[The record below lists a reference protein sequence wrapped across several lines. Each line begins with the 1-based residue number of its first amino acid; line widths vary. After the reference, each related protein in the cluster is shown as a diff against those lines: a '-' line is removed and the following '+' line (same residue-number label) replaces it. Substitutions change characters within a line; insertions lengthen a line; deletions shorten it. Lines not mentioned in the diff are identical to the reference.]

1 MDLPLTALKGVGPA
15 RVKALENA
23 GITSVRALIH
33 HLPKEYRDLSDIRPL
48 ETLCSGDTA
57 AVRVRVAGGVNVHFA
72 GKKLTVVKARVQD
85 ESESMTVVWYNQPW
99 LKESLVPGRE
109 LLLYGKCEARFGELQ
124 LVSPAIESL
133 TDRDGLKSVYKPVAG
148 ISAKLLSQLIDQAL
162 KLMEGQ
168 WHDDLPLSMRQR
180 YGLCERNFA
189 FLNAHHPES
198 REALEAARR
207 RLSFE
212 ELLVFQVGLWL
223 LRGSRSSGVSIGCPD
238 ALGDEFWSTLPFS
251 PTGAQKRV
259 LLEVLHDMRAGYPM
273 ARLVQGDVGSGKT
286 AIAFAAMYAAVR
298 SGWQC
303 ALMAP
308 TEILAA
314 QHMETAKKMLEPLGV
329 RCGLLTGSLTAKK
342 KKEAHEAIASGEWQ
356 AVIGTHALITEGV
369 QYQKLG
375 LVITDEQH
383 RFGVKQ
389 RSSLSEKGESPNVLV
404 MSATPIPR
412 TLSLILYGDL
422 DISIVDELPPGRTPV
437 KTNIV
442 PEAKRADMYG
452 FLRNEV
458 HKGRQVYVVCPLIE
472 ESEAVDALPAEVVF
486 ERLKREQ
493 LPDLRIELVHG
504 RLKAKDKDAILN
516 AFHAGEID
524 VLVSTT
530 VIEVGVNVPN
540 ASVMVIENAERFGL
554 AQLHQLRGR
563 VGRGA
568 AVSYCFLMAE
578 PNQRL
583 RLMTKSNDG
592 FEIAQKDM
600 ELRGPGD
607 LVGVRQSGALSLG
620 PCACM
625 GDTTLLKETHD
636 AARALLKTPDSEE
649 AQAIIAL
656 ARTAYPDALSLALN

>member
-1 MDLPLTALKGVGPA
+1 
-15 RVKALENA
+15 
-23 GITSVRALIH
+23 
-33 HLPKEYRDLSDIRPL
+33 
-48 ETLCSGDTA
+48 
-57 AVRVRVAGGVNVHFA
+57 
-72 GKKLTVVKARVQD
+72 
-85 ESESMTVVWYNQPW
+85 
-99 LKESLVPGRE
+99 
-109 LLLYGKCEARFGELQ
+109 
-124 LVSPAIESL
+124 
-133 TDRDGLKSVYKPVAG
+133 
-148 ISAKLLSQLIDQAL
+148 
-162 KLMEGQ
+162 
-168 WHDDLPLSMRQR
+168 
-180 YGLCERNFA
+180 
-189 FLNAHHPES
+189 
-198 REALEAARR
+198 
-207 RLSFE
+207 
-212 ELLVFQVGLWL
+212 
-223 LRGSRSSGVSIGCPD
+223 
-238 ALGDEFWSTLPFS
+238 
-251 PTGAQKRV
+251 
-259 LLEVLHDMRAGYPM
+259 
-273 ARLVQGDVGSGKT
+273 VQGDVGCGKT
-286 AIAFAAMYAAVR
+286 AIAFGAMYACAQY
-298 SGWQC
+298 GWQC

-314 QHMETAKKMLEPLGV
+314 QHMESAKKMLEPLGIE
-329 RCGLLTGSLTAKK
+329 CGLLTGSLTAKK
-342 KKEAHEAIASGEWQ
+342 KKEAHEAIASGRWR
-356 AVIGTHALITEGV
+356 AVIGTHALITEAV
-369 QYQKLG
+369 EYERLG

-389 RSSLSEKGESPNVLV
+389 RSSLSGKGESPNVLV

-422 DISIVDELPPGRTPV
+422 DISIVNELPPGRTPV

-442 PEAKRADMYG
+442 PEAKRKDMYG
-452 FLRNEV
+452 FLRDQV
-458 HKGRQVYVVCPLIE
+458 RQGRQIYVVCPLIE
-472 ESEAVDALPAEVVF
+472 ESEAVDASPAEMVY
-486 ERLKREQ
+486 EKLKREE
-493 LPDLRIELVHG
+493 LPDLRVELVHG

-607 LVGVRQSGALSLG
+607 LFGVRQSGALSLG

-625 GDTTLLKETHD
+625 GDTSLLKETHD
-636 AARALLKTPDSEE
+636 AARALLKDADSEE
-649 AQAIIAL
+649 TQAIIGL

>member
-15 RVKALENA
+15 RVKALNAA
-23 GITSVRALIH
+23 GITSVRGLIH

-48 ETLCSGDTA
+48 ATLSSGDEA
-57 AVRVRVAGGVNVHFA
+57 AVRVRVAGGVQMRPA
-72 GKKLTVVKARVQD
+72 GKKLLVIKARVQD
-85 ESESMTVVWYNQPW
+85 ESESMSVVWYNQPW
-99 LKESLVPGRE
+99 LKEALVPGRE
-109 LLLYGKCEARFGELQ
+109 LLLWGKCEARFGELQ
-124 LVSPAIESL
+124 LVSPAIE
-133 TDRDGLKSVYKPVAG
+133 TPTGREGPKPVYKPIAG
-148 ISAKLLSQLIDQAL
+148 VSAKVLSQLIDQAL
-162 KLMEGQ
+162 SLMEGQ
-168 WHDDLPLSMRQR
+168 WKDDLPLSLRQK

-198 REALEAARR
+198 KEALEAARR

-223 LRGSRSSGVSIGCPD
+223 LRGSRSSGISINCAD
-238 ALGDEFWSTLPFS
+238 SLAEEFWNTLPFK
-251 PTGAQKRV
+251 PTGAQRRV

-286 AIAFAAMYAAVR
+286 AIAFAAMYAAVK

-314 QHMETAKKMLEPLGV
+314 QHMESARKMLEPLGIK
-329 RCGLLTGSLTAKK
+329 CGLLTGSLTAKK
-342 KKEAHEAIASGEWQ
+342 KKEAHEAIASGQWQ

-369 QYQKLG
+369 EYQKLG

-422 DISIVDELPPGRTPV
+422 DISIVNELPPGRTPV
-437 KTNIV
+437 KTSIV
-442 PEAKRADMYG
+442 PEAKRKDMYG
-452 FLRNEV
+452 FLREQV
-458 HKGRQVYVVCPLIE
+458 RQGRQIYVVCPLIE
-472 ESEAVDALPAEVVF
+472 ESEAVDASPAEMVY
-486 ERLKREQ
+486 EKLRREE
-493 LPDLRIELVHG
+493 LPDLRVELVHG

-568 AVSYCFLMAE
+568 AISYCFLMAE

-583 RLMTKSNDG
+583 RLMTRSNDG

-607 LVGVRQSGALSLG
+607 LFGVRQSGALSLG

-625 GDTTLLKETHD
+625 GDTSLLKETHD
-636 AARALLKTPDSEE
+636 AARALLKDADSEE
-649 AQAIIAL
+649 TRAIIDL
-656 ARTAYPDALSLALN
+656 AKIAYPDALSLALN

>member
-1 MDLPLTALKGVGPA
+1 MDLPLNALKGVGPA
-15 RVKALENA
+15 RVKALEAA
-23 GITSVRALIH
+23 GITGIRDLVH
-33 HLPKEYRDLSDIRPL
+33 YLPKEYRNLNDIRPL
-48 ETLCSGDTA
+48 ESLFSGDEA
-57 AVRVRVAGGVNVHFA
+57 AVRVRVAGGVNMHFA

-85 ESESMTVVWYNQPW
+85 ESGSMTAVWYNQPW
-99 LKESLVPGRE
+99 LKDALTPGRE

-133 TDRDGLKSVYKPVAG
+133 TEREGLKPVYKPITG

-162 KLMEGQ
+162 DMMEGQ
-168 WHDDLPLSMRQR
+168 WPDTLPQSIRMKH
-180 YGLCERNFA
+180 GLCERNYA
-189 FLNAHHPES
+189 LLNAHHPMSE
-198 REALEAARR
+198 EALAAARK
-207 RLSFE
+207 RLAFE

-223 LRGSRSSGVSIGCPD
+223 LRGSRSSGISIDCGD
-238 ALGDEFWSTLPFS
+238 GLADEFWATLPFN
-251 PTGAQKRV
+251 PTGAQRRV
-259 LLEVLHDMRAGYPM
+259 LHEVLHDMRAGYPM

-314 QHMETAKKMLEPLGV
+314 QHMETAQKMLEPLGIK
-329 RCGLLTGSLTAKK
+329 CGLLTGSLTAKK
-342 KKEAHEAIASGEWQ
+342 KREAHEAIASGQWQ

-369 QYQKLG
+369 QYDRLG

-389 RSSLSEKGESPNVLV
+389 RTSLSQKGESPNVLV

-437 KTNIV
+437 KTSIV
-442 PEAKRADMYG
+442 PEAKRKDMYG
-452 FLRNEV
+452 FLREQV
-458 HKGRQVYVVCPLIE
+458 RQGRQIYVVCPLIE
-472 ESEAVDALPAEVVF
+472 ESEAVDASPAEIVY
-486 ERLKREQ
+486 EKLKREE
-493 LPDLRIELVHG
+493 LPDLRVELVHG
-504 RLKAKDKDAILN
+504 KLKAKDKDAILN

-568 AVSYCFLMAE
+568 AISYCFLMAE

-607 LVGVRQSGALSLG
+607 LFGVRQSGALSLG

-625 GDTTLLKETHD
+625 GDTALLKETHD
-636 AARALLKTPDSEE
+636 AARELLKNADSEE
-649 AQAIIAL
+649 AQTIISM
-656 ARTAYPDALSLALN
+656 ARIAYPDALSLALN